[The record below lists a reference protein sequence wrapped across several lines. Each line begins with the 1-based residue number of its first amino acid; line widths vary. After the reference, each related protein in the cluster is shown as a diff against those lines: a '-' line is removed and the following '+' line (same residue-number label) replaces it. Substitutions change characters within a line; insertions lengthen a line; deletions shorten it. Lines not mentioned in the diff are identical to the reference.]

1 LSSSLDV
8 TQGAQ
13 TRETAREGF
22 IDRLAAGHAQTIVTY
37 GTSLTAGG
45 AWPGLLQELLN
56 RKYPGLATVI
66 NSGEGGQ
73 WSGWGVENLDER
85 VLQKHPDAVFLEF
98 GVNDAVLRFNASL
111 ELARSNLE
119 LMLDRILGQNP
130 LCQVILQTMNCAG
143 GAAEE
148 RRGGRTAAYYQIYR
162 DVARERGLLLIDMY
176 PVWKNLFER
185 DFVEF
190 QRLAPDLLH
199 PNREGAERIAM
210 PVIEAVLW
218 PQTST
223 THGAGCAGR

>member
-1 LSSSLDV
+1 MNSSPNV
-8 TQGAQ
+8 TQGAKA
-13 TRETAREGF
+13 RETVSKGF
-22 IDRLAAGHAQTIVTY
+22 IDRLAAGRAQTVVTY

-85 VLQKHPDAVFLEF
+85 VLQKRPDAVFLEF

-130 LCQVILQTMNCAG
+130 LCQVILETMNCAG

-148 RRGGRTAAYYQIYR
+148 RRGGRTAAYYQVYR
-162 DVARERGLLLIDMY
+162 DVACERGLLLIDMY
-176 PVWKNLFER
+176 PAWKNLFDC
-185 DFVEF
+185 DFAEF
-190 QRLAPDLLH
+190 QRLVPDLLH
-199 PNREGAERIAM
+199 PNRAGAERITM
-210 PVIEAVLW
+210 PAIEAALW
-218 PQTST
+218 PRTST
-223 THGAGCAGR
+223 TFAGGTASR